1 MKLFVD
7 LTTRRFVKS
16 AASSAALPTLVL
28 KRRDLLPIEVIFV
41 QRGAPVAAPSGTVTK
56 VALKQSFGDSNFLA
70 VADSGYLDLYT
81 SGVEALL
88 PGDTAKADA
97 LLEVRYA
104 RPGETT
110 RTATLQ
116 VEIQNSV
123 ILGTE
128 GTPSAVPDGKATQ
141 AEAEAGTSN
150 EKWMTPLRT
159 AQAIAALGAGGTSQP
174 TVISDTPP
182 ISPANGMRWIEGTT
196 LRSYDRVE
204 GQWIETLSPI

>member
-56 VALKQSFGDSNFLA
+56 VALKHSFGDSNFLA

-81 SGVEALL
+81 TEVEALL
-88 PGDTAKADA
+88 PGDTSKADA

-104 RPGETT
+104 RPGETI

-128 GTPSAVPDGKATQ
+128 GTPATIPDGKATQ

-159 AQAIAALGAGGTSQP
+159 KQAIAAFNSSAGIGFMPAP
-174 TVISDTPP
+174 TAT
-182 ISPANGMRWIEGTT
+182 
-196 LRSYDRVE
+196 
-204 GQWIETLSPI
+204 

>member
-81 SGVEALL
+81 TGVEALL
-88 PGDTAKADA
+88 PGDTSKADA

-104 RPGETT
+104 RTGEAT

-128 GTPSAVPDGKATQ
+128 GTPAAAIDYKATQ
-141 AEAEAGTSN
+141 ADAEAGN
-150 EKWMTPLRT
+150 DNDKWMTPLRT
-159 AQAIAALGAGGTSQP
+159 AQAIATKP
-174 TVISDTPP
+174 RPHISATPP
-182 ISPANGMRWIEGTT
+182 SSAVNGSLWIDSAT
-196 LRSYDRVE
+196 LRTHVLTA
-204 GQWIETLSPI
+204 GTWVETLSI

>member
-16 AASSAALPTLVL
+16 AASSAALQTLVL

-56 VALKQSFGDSNFLA
+56 VALKQAFGDANFLA

-81 SGVEALL
+81 AGVEALL
-88 PGDTAKADA
+88 PGNTEKAAA

-123 ILGTE
+123 IIGTE
-128 GTPSAVPDGKATQ
+128 GTPTAVPDGKAAQ
-141 AEAEAGTSN
+141 AEAEAGTDN
-150 EKWMTPLRT
+150 TKWMTPLRT
-159 AQAIAALGAGGTSQP
+159 REAFLAQSSNNGIGFMAAP
-174 TVISDTPP
+174 TAP
-182 ISPANGMRWIEGTT
+182 
-196 LRSYDRVE
+196 
-204 GQWIETLSPI
+204 

>member
-28 KRRDLLPIEVIFV
+28 KRRDAMPVEVIFV
-41 QRGAPVAAPSGTVTK
+41 QRGAAVATPAGTTSR
-56 VALKQSFGDSNFLA
+56 VALKSKFSDSNFLA
-70 VADSGYLDLYT
+70 VADSGTLDLYT
-81 SGVEALL
+81 QPVEDLF
-88 PGDTAKADA
+88 PGSTASADA

-104 RPGETT
+104 RPGEAT

-128 GTPSAVPDGKATQ
+128 GTPATIPDGKATQ
-141 AEAEAGTSN
+141 AEAEAGTDHT
-150 EKWMTPLRT
+150 KWMTPLRT
-159 AQAIAALGAGGTSQP
+159 AQAIAVQSSKVHISAAPPSPVVNGT
-174 TVISDTPP
+174 IWINSDTLRPH
-182 ISPANGMRWIEGTT
+182 ILAEGIWAEIATA
-196 LRSYDRVE
+196 
-204 GQWIETLSPI
+204 

>member
-28 KRRDLLPIEVIFV
+28 KRRDVMPVEVIFV

-56 VALKQSFGDSNFLA
+56 VALKQSFGDANFLA

-81 SGVEALL
+81 AGVEALL
-88 PGDTAKADA
+88 PGNTEKAAA

-128 GTPSAVPDGKATQ
+128 GTPSAAIDYKATQ
-141 AEAEAGTSN
+141 ADAEAGTDN
-150 EKWMTPLRT
+150 DRWMTPLRT
-159 AQAIAALGAGGTSQP
+159 RQAIEAIGSAARP

>member
-1 MKLFVD
+1 MKLFID
-7 LTTRRFVKS
+7 ISTRRFVKS

-28 KRRDLLPIEVIFV
+28 KRRDVMPVEVIFV
-41 QRGAPVAAPSGTVTK
+41 QRGAAVTTPAGTTIR
-56 VALKQSFGDSNFLA
+56 VALKSKFSDANFLA
-70 VADSGYLDLYT
+70 VADSGTLDLYT
-81 SGVEALL
+81 TAVEDLF
-88 PGDTAKADA
+88 PGSTASADA

-104 RPGETT
+104 RTGEAT

-128 GTPSAVPDGKATQ
+128 GTPATIPDGKATQ

-159 AQAIAALGAGGTSQP
+159 AQAIAAIGSASRP

>member
-16 AASSAALPTLVL
+16 AASSAALPALVL
-28 KRRDLLPIEVIFV
+28 KRRDKMPVEVVFV
-41 QRGAPVAAPSGTVTK
+41 QRGAAVATPAGTSIK
-56 VALKQSFGDSNFLA
+56 VALKSKFSDANFLA
-70 VADSGYLDLYT
+70 VADSGTLDLHT
-81 SGVEALL
+81 TAVEDLF
-88 PGDTAKADA
+88 PGSTASADA
-97 LLEVRYA
+97 LLEVRWTKT
-104 RPGETT
+104 GEAT

-116 VEIQNSV
+116 AEIQNSV
-123 ILGTE
+123 IIGDE
-128 GTPSAVPDGKATQ
+128 GLPTSIPDSKSSQ
-141 AEAEAGTSN
+141 AEAEAGVSN
-150 EKWMTPLRT
+150 DKWMTPLRT

>member
-28 KRRDLLPIEVIFV
+28 KRRDILPIEVIFV